1 MPVNQQSS
9 QTIRIGGFQNQIGA
23 EHMKKKILYIAALV
37 ICLSIITNGTLAYFT
52 AIDTARNVITSGG
65 VNIKVVEQQLKN
77 GKIEPY
83 ANDPI
88 KIMPASAVSK
98 IVSVLSTNQA
108 AWIRMNY
115 TVTVFDANGKVMDI
129 PAGELE
135 KAVIIEPNRASWKK
149 IDGWWYHKTSVE
161 SGEMTAPL
169 FDSVSFS
176 ADMDNKYQLC
186 RIEID
191 VNAQA
196 VQKANNAARATEA
209 IGWPSN

>member
-1 MPVNQQSS
+1 
-9 QTIRIGGFQNQIGA
+9 
-23 EHMKKKILYIAALV
+23 MKKKVLYIAALV

-135 KAVIIEPNRASWKK
+135 KAVIIEPNQASWKK
-149 IDGWWYHKTSVE
+149 IDGWWYHKTAVE

-209 IGWPSN
+209 VGWPSN

>member
-1 MPVNQQSS
+1 
-9 QTIRIGGFQNQIGA
+9 
-23 EHMKKKILYIAALV
+23 
-37 ICLSIITNGTLAYFT
+37 
-52 AIDTARNVITSGG
+52 
-65 VNIKVVEQQLKN
+65 
-77 GKIEPY
+77 
-83 ANDPI
+83 
-88 KIMPASAVSK
+88 
-98 IVSVLSTNQA
+98 
-108 AWIRMNY
+108 
-115 TVTVFDANGKVMDI
+115 MDI

-135 KAVIIEPNRASWKK
+135 KAVIIEPNQASWKK
-149 IDGWWYHKTSVE
+149 IDGWWYHKTAVE

-209 IGWPSN
+209 VGWPSN